1 MEVSEIGENDEGTML
16 IRVALQNGLPAY
28 GDPRVIEGRFFQTQQ
43 DWADLRHQQ
52 NLTLGRVVSNES
64 ELQDLLVNFNTLKK
78 DFELFV
84 TEHYNPLQKMV
95 DELVS

>member
-1 MEVSEIGENDEGTML
+1 MEVSQLEEIKQNVALMK
-16 IRVALQNGLPAY
+16 IALQNGLPAY